1 MLISLKNKHTLQ
13 VDDFYF
19 NCSIGKKGTSKKKI
33 EGDCKTPVGTF
44 YIENVYYRADKI
56 KSLETNIN
64 KVRINKIDGW
74 CDDPIQTEY
83 NQLIHFPY
91 NFSAE
96 KLYRD
101 DSLYNIVCV
110 LNYNTNPVKPG
121 LGSAIFIHVATDGY
135 KPTEGCIALKQE
147 DLIFLLSL
155 INKKTKIILGD

>member
-1 MLISLKNKHTLQ
+1 MSIRVKKNYITFKDKRFQ
-13 VDDFYF
+13 
-19 NCSIGKKGTSKKKI
+19 CSIGKSGFSKNKK
-33 EGDCKTPVGTF
+33 EGDGCTPVGTF
-44 YIENVYYRADKI
+44 YIENIYYRADKI
-56 KSLETNIN
+56 RTLETNIN
-64 KVRINKIDGW
+64 KVQINKIDGW
-74 CDDPIQTEY
+74 CDDPTQEEY

-121 LGSAIFIHVATDGY
+121 LGSAIFMHVAKDGY